1 MGRERTYGRCG
12 SRSRGRDRD
21 ASDETRD
28 QPIHQ
33 TEAQSQSILSPKRPS
48 ICLHCHWEHSLSSA
62 PPLTAHSLTVSS
74 PVTVSMNA
82 EQQAALQAV
91 ELEIQGS
98 GSLTLHKP
106 FEPEDY
112 ELEAGFRLTRFAE
125 LRG

>member
-1 MGRERTYGRCG
+1 
-12 SRSRGRDRD
+12 
-21 ASDETRD
+21 
-28 QPIHQ
+28 
-33 TEAQSQSILSPKRPS
+33 
-48 ICLHCHWEHSLSSA
+48 
-62 PPLTAHSLTVSS
+62 
-74 PVTVSMNA
+74 MNP

-112 ELEAGFRLTRFAE
+112 ALDAGFRLTKFAE